1 MDITQVNALQ
11 SVPAA
16 ITAEVVPE
24 EQKPSTQFSPAQQLF
39 FRDLHNM
46 LMKESSKGC
55 VKWLDGLNG
64 FLILD
69 KDRFLEDIMTRYFG
83 DAKYASFTRRLKRWG
98 FNRISKGPNSGGY
111 YHDTFHRN
119 MSFDDYDDLESD
131 ISCSESSQVLPPKK
145 RMSWSPPIQA
155 DSIIRHSNDV
165 NVMPELMREIN
176 RNKRFENVDY
186 GETPAAKRARFGNE
200 FYGNSINGGFTSM
213 SGNSGN
219 GFASMPNSD
228 YQMFRNSMRQDHL
241 EYLQRLKRQV
251 FMENHQGGLNSMAS
265 SQPRASVPNDI
276 LKREMD
282 LRRMQQA
289 LACQQNSNQM
299 YNHSSNG
306 SNPAMSRSGGVSAAA
321 CFDDQDRSE
330 EDAVRAL
337 GAMKSTNGYDMHP
350 SAQQGYCQFQGLHSH
365 KQRELR
371 KNYPADST
379 VPIPGLS
386 EMMEPESPFN
396 RAA

>member
-1 MDITQVNALQ
+1 MDITQFNAS
-11 SVPAA
+11 SVPTA
-16 ITAEVVPE
+16 ITAVQE
-24 EQKPSTQFSPAQQLF
+24 EQNPPTQFSPAQQLF

-69 KDRFLEDIMTRYFG
+69 KDKFLEDTMTRYFG

-98 FNRISKGPNSGGY
+98 FHRISKGPNSGGY

-119 MSFDDYDDLESD
+119 MSFEDYDDLESD
-131 ISCSESSQVLPPKK
+131 ISCSESSQILPPKK
-145 RMSWSPPIQA
+145 RMAWSPPIQA
-155 DSIIRHSNDV
+155 DSIVRHSNDV

-176 RNKRFENVDY
+176 RNKRFENFDY
-186 GETPAAKRARFGNE
+186 AETPAAKRAKFGNE
-200 FYGNSINGGFTSM
+200 FYGNSINAGFASM
-213 SGNSGN
+213 PGNSGNN
-219 GFASMPNSD
+219 GFASMPHPD

-241 EYLQRLKRQV
+241 KYLQTLKRQV
-251 FMENHQGGLNSMAS
+251 FMENHQCALNSMAP
-265 SQPRASVPNDI
+265 SQHRASVPNEI
-276 LKREMD
+276 FKREMD

-299 YNHSSNG
+299 YNHQGSLNG
-306 SNPAMSRSGGVSAAA
+306 LNPAMSRGVSAAA
-321 CFDDQDRSE
+321 CFNDRDRSE

-337 GAMKSTNGYDMHP
+337 GALKGTNGYSDMH
-350 SAQQGYCQFQGLHSH
+350 SSQQGCDQFQGVRSI
-365 KQRELR
+365 KKKEAR
-371 KNYPADST
+371 NYPADST
-379 VPIPGLS
+379 VPIPGVS
-386 EMMEPESPFN
+386 EMMLPESPFN

>member
-1 MDITQVNALQ
+1 
-11 SVPAA
+11 
-16 ITAEVVPE
+16 
-24 EQKPSTQFSPAQQLF
+24 
-39 FRDLHNM
+39 
-46 LMKESSKGC
+46 
-55 VKWLDGLNG
+55 
-64 FLILD
+64 
-69 KDRFLEDIMTRYFG
+69 
-83 DAKYASFTRRLKRWG
+83 
-98 FNRISKGPNSGGY
+98 
-111 YHDTFHRN
+111 
-119 MSFDDYDDLESD
+119 
-131 ISCSESSQVLPPKK
+131 
-145 RMSWSPPIQA
+145 
-155 DSIIRHSNDV
+155 
-165 NVMPELMREIN
+165 
-176 RNKRFENVDY
+176 
-186 GETPAAKRARFGNE
+186 
-200 FYGNSINGGFTSM
+200 M

-219 GFASMPNSD
+219 GFAAMPHSD

-251 FMENHQGGLNSMAS
+251 FMENHQGGLNSMAP

-306 SNPAMSRSGGVSAAA
+306 SNPAMSRGVSAAA
-321 CFDDQDRSE
+321 CFDDQDQSE

-337 GAMKSTNGYDMHP
+337 GALKSTNSSDMHLP
-350 SAQQGYCQFQGLHSH
+350 AQQGYCQFQGLQSH

-379 VPIPGLS
+379 VPIPGLG